1 MLKKIF
7 AVFFAG
13 VFFVAGANAAIDERG
28 KCVLVNRAF
37 GYVNNPS
44 DEYMWP
50 EMMVD
55 YAIFFDNDKSD
66 IPADCVSDVNKI
78 IDDLATKK
86 GDIETVL
93 LFGSAD
99 STGSSKHNVEL
110 AQKRMNTLRKM
121 LDSAGVPV
129 CEYDGANGELAHRCA
144 QISIGESLNLVD
156 DDISYWRERAV
167 FMFVINK
174 GDICDESTIKA
185 LDELIKVL
193 PSEQKLKDAR
203 NLCENQNDLLLRSQ
217 RKQIMDAML
226 SAIQNYPE
234 KTKNIEL
241 PADLSVSMLVNGVI
255 AVRDSLAASA
265 SVWKKAD
272 GSFNTAR
279 LASDSIAGVVLGTAG
294 GLITSNV
301 VKKNQLSNGFENI
314 MCTVGGQSVATYG
327 DEFSVGI
334 RAK

>member
-7 AVFFAG
+7 ISVFTG
-13 VFFVAGANAAIDERG
+13 MFFVAGANAAVDEREG
-28 KCVLVNRAF
+28 LCVVSGSGIVTNYQEIGAD
-37 GYVNNPS
+37 YVI
-44 DEYMWP
+44 Y
-50 EMMVD
+50 
-55 YAIFFDNDKSD
+55 FDNGNPESVGSE
-66 IPADCVSDVNKI
+66 IPEECDNAVN
-78 IDDLATKK
+78 DLVKK
-86 GDIETVL
+86 LKNKTTDIETVL
-93 LFGSAD
+93 LFGMAD
-99 STGSSKHNVEL
+99 GSGNANLNARLGRDRMLTVEKL
-110 AQKRMNTLRKM
+110 LN
-121 LDSAGVPV
+121 DAGVPV
-129 CEYDGANGELAHRCA
+129 CTENTGRCA
-144 QISIGESLNLVD
+144 KISMGDAMDRAMGDKS
-156 DDISYWRERAV
+156 SSKFERAV

-174 GDICDESTIKA
+174 GDVCDESTIDA
-185 LDELIKVL
+185 LDALIKVL

-203 NLCENQNDLLLRSQ
+203 KLCSEQDSLLLRSQ

-234 KTKNIEL
+234 KTKNVEL